1 MKRTS
6 TVVGRCSKDDSKNKR
21 DALCKLLYTRLFDW
35 IISYINSI
43 ISKEKKTYSR
53 IGLLDIYGFEIL
65 DVNSLEQLCINFAN
79 EKLQQLYVHQ
89 YLQVRKKDHFVA
101 HRCCEFQPWELDWE
115 KRIWLFNY
123 NWMKMCLKSN
133 SLAID
138 FDQQLQEDLKR
149 EEVQWISISYND
161 NRPCLDALEKGPESI
176 IGTWANSISMNEVC
190 RR

>member
-6 TVVGRCSKDDSKNKR
+6 TVLGNCSKEDSKNKR

-35 IISYINSI
+35 IIAYVNSI

-89 YLQVRKKDHFVA
+89 YLQVRSETAPIRLWNCTLLAEIVVEIIIKTVA
-101 HRCCEFQPWELDWE
+101 
-115 KRIWLFNY
+115 
-123 NWMKMCLKSN
+123 
-133 SLAID
+133 
-138 FDQQLQEDLKR
+138 
-149 EEVQWISISYND
+149 
-161 NRPCLDALEKGPESI
+161 
-176 IGTWANSISMNEVC
+176 
-190 RR
+190 